1 MRFTLEHRF
10 DASPLEVS
18 RAYADPALY
27 ATFGA
32 LPRAG
37 QPEVVSHELD
47 VDGRVHLAIRW
58 AFTADLSS
66 AARAVID
73 PDRLTWVQASIHDVD
88 GCTATYRMVPD
99 HYGDRFSSTGGY
111 RFDADGGDAGGRSGC
126 VRHSHGEVKVRAPLV
141 GRAVEG
147 AIVDGL
153 REQLAAEVALV
164 ERFIKG

>member
-1 MRFTLEHRF
+1 MRFSLEHRF
-10 DASPLEVS
+10 DAAPVDVS
-18 RAYADPALY
+18 RAFADPALY
-27 ATFGA
+27 ASFGD

-37 QPEVVSHELD
+37 RPEVVGHE
-47 VDGRVHLAIRW
+47 VDAAGRVHLAIRW
-58 AFTADLSS
+58 AFTAELSS

-73 PDRLTWVQASIHDVD
+73 LDRLTWVQESVHDVE

-99 HYGDRFSSTGGY
+99 HYADRFSSTGGF
-111 RFDADGGDAGGRSGC
+111 RFDPAEGGSC
-126 VRHSHGEVKVRAPLV
+126 VRRSHGEVKVRAPLV

-164 ERFIKG
+164 EHFIKG

>member
-1 MRFTLEHRF
+1 MRFSLEHHL
-10 DASPLEVS
+10 DVPAAEAS

-27 ATFGA
+27 EGFGD

-37 QPEVVSHELD
+37 RPDVLGHEVD
-47 VDGRVHLAIRW
+47 DDGTVHLRIRW
-58 AFTADLSS
+58 RFTAELSS

-73 PDRLTWVQASIHDVD
+73 PDRLSWVQESAHDVE
-88 GCTATYRMVPD
+88 GCTVTYRMVPD
-99 HYGDRFSSTGGY
+99 HYRDRFSSSGAY
-111 RFDADGGDAGGRSGC
+111 RFDPVPGGGC
-126 VRHSHGEVKVRAPLV
+126 VRRSEGEVKVRAPLV
-141 GRAVEG
+141 ARAVEG

>member
-1 MRFTLEHRF
+1 MRFTFEHRF
-10 DASPLEVS
+10 DASPEDLS
-18 RAYADPALY
+18 QAFADPALY
-27 ATFGA
+27 ESFGV

-37 QPEVVSHELD
+37 RPEVLGHRTDAKGHVLLS
-47 VDGRVHLAIRW
+47 IRW
-58 AFTADLSS
+58 AFTAELSS

-73 PDRLTWVQASIHDVD
+73 PARLTWVQESIHDVE

-99 HYGDRFSSTGGY
+99 HYADRFSSSGGY
-111 RFDADGGDAGGRSGC
+111 RFAPAPGGGC
-126 VRHSHGEVKVRAPLV
+126 TRQSHGELKVRAPLV

-153 REQLAAEVALV
+153 KEQLAAEVPLV